1 MKNKVLKEPIY
12 AERIVNAVK
21 LSCSMEEMRNK
32 LKDYHD
38 NDIAQSFEFLNRAER
53 NLLYS
58 ALDAKWLAEIISY
71 IDNPSQYI
79 EEIEIDQQRMKVLI
93 EMFGRETI
101 AELEFI
107 QVKKTDI

>member
-12 AERIVNAVK
+12 TERIVNAVK

-58 ALDAKWLAEIISY
+58 ALDAKWLAEIIS
-71 IDNPSQYI
+71 
-79 EEIEIDQQRMKVLI
+79 
-93 EMFGRETI
+93 
-101 AELEFI
+101 
-107 QVKKTDI
+107 